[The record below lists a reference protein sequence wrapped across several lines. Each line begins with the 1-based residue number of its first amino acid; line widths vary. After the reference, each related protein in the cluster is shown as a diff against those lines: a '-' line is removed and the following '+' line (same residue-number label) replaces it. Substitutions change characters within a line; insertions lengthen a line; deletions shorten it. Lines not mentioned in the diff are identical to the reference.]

1 MAIVSTHSQNVENVK
16 ETFTATK
23 STHDAELCIGIASD
37 EKGCCHCNKRENLF
51 HRSRFDLG
59 VNFGAGVHFNA
70 FRVEVGYNLGLLDI
84 DNSKEYTTNS
94 NHVYVGVGFAF

>member
-1 MAIVSTHSQNVENVK
+1 M
-16 ETFTATK
+16 
-23 STHDAELCIGIASD
+23 
-37 EKGCCHCNKRENLF
+37 
-51 HRSRFDLG
+51 
-59 VNFGAGVHFNA
+59 HFNA